1 MENILKKI
9 VDKKKDQIKI
19 YKKENPFSIIN
30 ENIKKEK
37 NFFDF
42 KKKLLNKTLT
52 KDVSII
58 ISV

>member
-42 KKKLLNKTLT
+42 KKK
-52 KDVSII
+52 
-58 ISV
+58 